1 MKPLSL
7 LFPLIILFSC
17 AKNEDYLTRT
27 SDSHSLNPVETVS
40 FLVFDSDESLAKE
53 IAKPSNEVETRSTV
67 EGTFKSLF
75 TPLKNYDYDKDPILS
90 YELSLISE
98 EEFDSEKSVYRLLG
112 YNELVPNEDF
122 ARLLN
127 IRGEFCVGD
136 TMYKVSPRGTYY
148 FPVSLRDVFETNYS
162 SYESSEGIL
171 SSENTYKI
179 DSLVYRYDTF
189 HSGRIEEETHL
200 CMSSSYEN
208 SVMTRSDPLPSFN
221 WSNYP
226 TYSGPADDYLD
237 DQIFTYSLP
246 SNRRIKTRVY
256 YHNYVAYK
264 ERGAYVKCQRKVT
277 LGWSDVT
284 SVCLLLRWRNIIMQ
298 GSHRPNEPVPPTGT
312 YMGYETETV
321 TYENA
326 SETMINIRGYVLP
339 SNQLDNV
346 VRGGASTLRTI
357 IQNAIGV
364 DINGCRIVRLV
375 GHDYVQ
381 IFWLGT
387 WSNVDTNVEE
397 VKVKFTKDWLSGIP
411 HFIGGQFMYGAL
423 DDNSNF
429 GALRVGSAF

>member
-1 MKPLSL
+1 MKTLLPLFTLIL
-7 LFPLIILFSC
+7 LFGC
-17 AKNEDYLTRT
+17 AKMEEFYYDMPESQMTNSTEA
-27 SDSHSLNPVETVS
+27 VS
-40 FLVFDSDESLAKE
+40 YLVFDSNESLAEE
-53 IAKPSNEVETRSTV
+53 IAKPGYKANTRNIAD
-67 EGTFKSLF
+67 GTILSLF
-75 TPLKNYDYDKDPILS
+75 TTLKNYDYEKDPILS
-90 YELSLISE
+90 YELSQIGE
-98 EEFDSEKSVYRLLG
+98 EELDPEKSIYRLLG

-122 ARLLN
+122 ARLIN

-148 FPVSLRDVFETNYS
+148 FPMSLRDAFEKNYPN
-162 SYESSEGIL
+162 YESLEGIL
-171 SSENTYKI
+171 SSENTYEI

-189 HSGRIEEETHL
+189 QSGRIEEDL
-200 CMSSSYEN
+200 YLYSSSSFEKTAI
-208 SVMTRSDPLPSFN
+208 TRSDPFPSFN

-277 LGWSDVT
+277 LGWRDVT
-284 SVCLLLRWRNIIMQ
+284 SVCLLLGWRNIIMQ
-298 GSHRPNEPVPPTGT
+298 GSHRPNEPVPPSGT

-326 SETMINIRGYVLP
+326 TETLINIRGYVLP

-346 VRGGASTLRTI
+346 VRGGSSTLRPI

-364 DINGCRIVRLV
+364 DINGYRIVRLV

-387 WSNVDTNVEE
+387 WSNMETNVEE
-397 VKVKFTKDWLSGIP
+397 VKVKFTKDWLTGIP
-411 HFIGGQFMYGAL
+411 HFVGGQFMYGAL